1 MSEYGNRKSDSPDGA
16 SLMVYGTKLNLKTGK
31 KGRSYLKFNSGIKI
45 SLTPEERKEFEI
57 WIKTKQWESFLV
69 ARTT

>member
-1 MSEYGNRKSDSPDGA
+1 
-16 SLMVYGTKLNLKTGK
+16 MVYGTKLNLKTGK
-31 KGRSYLKFNSGIKI
+31 KGRSYLKFNSGKKI